1 MALLGVT
8 ALHAQVDM
16 KLAELGMENIR
27 TAHTEKG
34 VAVAFEDRAFRSS
47 YEGVG
52 HAVKAALDGMTED
65 GELRMAVM
73 DANGLPQL
81 EIYMDRTLVTN
92 YRKGKMSLREAF
104 EQMQLS
110 CGTDGT
116 LALLK
121 DSETEAKSAW
131 RPDLV
136 VYPHLFLEN
145 TSFDKLYRYAIALAP
160 AIEMPLWKGA
170 ELTAQVML
178 PIVGNQKG
186 ELKQVRP
193 GVVALKQGF
202 YLKKNWTL
210 SITAGQFTN
219 HRLGGVADAKW
230 RTDNGQWELGAKAG
244 LTVFSLFVDREW
256 SVTRKPKLD
265 ARVYGRVYVPRW
277 NTELTGEAARFV
289 YGDYGVK
296 GSMVRHFGEC
306 TVGVYAMYTE
316 GHVNG

>member
-1 MALLGVT
+1 MALLGAT

-170 ELTAQVML
+170 EL
-178 PIVGNQKG
+178 
-186 ELKQVRP
+186 
-193 GVVALKQGF
+193 
-202 YLKKNWTL
+202 
-210 SITAGQFTN
+210 
-219 HRLGGVADAKW
+219 D
-230 RTDNGQWELGAKAG
+230 
-244 LTVFSLFVDREW
+244 TVQNFV
-256 SVTRKPKLD
+256 
-265 ARVYGRVYVPRW
+265 
-277 NTELTGEAARFV
+277 
-289 YGDYGVK
+289 
-296 GSMVRHFGEC
+296 
-306 TVGVYAMYTE
+306 
-316 GHVNG
+316 

>member
-145 TSFDKLYRYAIALAP
+145 TSFDKLSHWHL
-160 AIEMPLWKGA
+160 PLKCRSGKGR
-170 ELTAQVML
+170 
-178 PIVGNQKG
+178 N
-186 ELKQVRP
+186 
-193 GVVALKQGF
+193 
-202 YLKKNWTL
+202 
-210 SITAGQFTN
+210 
-219 HRLGGVADAKW
+219 
-230 RTDNGQWELGAKAG
+230 
-244 LTVFSLFVDREW
+244 
-256 SVTRKPKLD
+256 
-265 ARVYGRVYVPRW
+265 
-277 NTELTGEAARFV
+277 
-289 YGDYGVK
+289 
-296 GSMVRHFGEC
+296 
-306 TVGVYAMYTE
+306 
-316 GHVNG
+316 

>member
-104 EQMQLS
+104 EQMQLRIRALTNY
-110 CGTDGT
+110 TDMPSHWH
-116 LALLK
+116 LPLK
-121 DSETEAKSAW
+121 CRSG
-131 RPDLV
+131 
-136 VYPHLFLEN
+136 
-145 TSFDKLYRYAIALAP
+145 
-160 AIEMPLWKGA
+160 KGR
-170 ELTAQVML
+170 
-178 PIVGNQKG
+178 N
-186 ELKQVRP
+186 
-193 GVVALKQGF
+193 
-202 YLKKNWTL
+202 
-210 SITAGQFTN
+210 
-219 HRLGGVADAKW
+219 
-230 RTDNGQWELGAKAG
+230 
-244 LTVFSLFVDREW
+244 
-256 SVTRKPKLD
+256 
-265 ARVYGRVYVPRW
+265 
-277 NTELTGEAARFV
+277 
-289 YGDYGVK
+289 
-296 GSMVRHFGEC
+296 
-306 TVGVYAMYTE
+306 
-316 GHVNG
+316 